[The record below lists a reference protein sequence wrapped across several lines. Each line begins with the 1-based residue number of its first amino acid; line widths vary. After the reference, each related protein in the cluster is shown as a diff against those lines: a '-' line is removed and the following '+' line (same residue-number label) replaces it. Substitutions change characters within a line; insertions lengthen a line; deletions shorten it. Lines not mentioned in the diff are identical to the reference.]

1 MSEILISD
9 KVSAVAKRDIID
21 LNQKI
26 NAFNTGETPEE
37 AFRKFRL
44 TRGVYGQ
51 RQPGVQMIR
60 IKLPYGRITADQLV
74 RIADTSD
81 KFATGNLHA
90 TTRQDIQLHFVKL
103 SDSPQL
109 WADLEDAGITLKEAC
124 GNTIRNVTASSI
136 AGIDPD
142 EPFDVTPITHS
153 IFSYFLRNPINQDMG
168 RKFKIAVSSSEKDS
182 ALAFIHDV
190 GLIAKMGVNEAG
202 ETVKGFK
209 VLIGGGL
216 GAQPFSAQTAFEF
229 LEEDKVIPF
238 IEALLRV
245 FDRYGERVRRHKARM
260 KFLLADIG
268 LEEMMARVEEQRV
281 AVKNK
286 VFTIPED
293 LFGTKEVESITFA
306 PRPSLT
312 EAEILNIASQSIEA
326 DKLDIFTKW
335 LRTNTFEQ
343 KQKGWY
349 AVQLRVLLG
358 DMHSDTARQLA
369 DLVRQYAADDIRV
382 TVNQGYILRFVKG
395 EDLVAL
401 YHELAKLGL
410 AAPGFDSTMDITTC
424 PGTDT
429 CNLAI
434 SSSYGITRVLE
445 DVMRDEF
452 PEMIYNQDI
461 KIKISGCM
469 NGCGQHNASNI
480 GFHGSSIKNGKLV
493 LPALQVLLG
502 GGFTGDGIGLI
513 GDKVIKVPTKRGPEA
528 LRTIFNDFE
537 ANAYDGEYFN
547 QYYQRQTKNYFFQ
560 LLKPIADLTT
570 LQDDDY
576 RDWDHDELFKTE
588 IGVGECAS
596 VLVDLVATT
605 ITEGQEKLNLAK
617 ENYESGI
624 WADAI
629 YHAYNVLITGAKGL
643 LMTKDVTLNTQYGIV
658 NDFETHFGQDF
669 KYETPAEFAREDKA
683 EAPFRSLAFSINHFE
698 PTQEFATYFLSKAEE
713 FLNFVR
719 NTRESQLVE
728 TGEPVLQELSFGKD
742 S

>member
-1 MSEILISD
+1 MSNLVISE
-9 KVSAVAKRDIID
+9 KVADVAKRDIID
-21 LNQKI
+21 LNNKI

-60 IKLPYGRITADQLV
+60 IKLPFGRITADQLV

-124 GNTIRNVTASSI
+124 GNTIRNVTASSV
-136 AGIDPD
+136 AGIDPE
-142 EPFDVTPITHS
+142 EPFDVTPMAHS
-153 IFSYFLRNPINQDMG
+153 IFTYFLRNPINQDMG
-168 RKFKIAVSSSEKDS
+168 RKFKIAISSSEKDS

-190 GLIAKMGVNEAG
+190 GLIAKMGTNEAG
-202 ETVKGFK
+202 ETVKGYK
-209 VLIGGGL
+209 VLLGGGL

-229 LEEDKVIPF
+229 LEEKEVIPF
-238 IEALLRV
+238 IEGVLRV

-260 KFLLADIG
+260 KFLLNDMG
-268 LEEMMARVEEQRV
+268 LEGMMAKVKEERT
-281 AVKNK
+281 ALKNK
-286 VFTIPED
+286 VFTIPSD
-293 LFGTKEVESITFA
+293 LFETPVTSADYA
-306 PRPSLT
+306 PRNSVS
-312 EAEILNIASQSIEA
+312 EEVILDIASQSIEESSIETF
-326 DKLDIFTKW
+326 KKW
-335 LRTNTFEQ
+335 LKTNVFEQ

-358 DMHSDTARQLA
+358 DMHSDTARSLA
-369 DLVRQYAADDIRV
+369 DVVRKYAADDIRV

-395 EDLVAL
+395 EDLVAI
-401 YHELAKLGL
+401 YQELNKLGL
-410 AAPGFDSTMDITTC
+410 ASPGFDSTMDITTC

-445 DVMRDEF
+445 DVMKDEF
-452 PEMIYNQDI
+452 PEMMYNQDI

-502 GGFTGDGIGLI
+502 GGFSGDGVGLI

-528 LRTIFNDFE
+528 LRAIFNDYE
-537 ANAYDGEYFN
+537 ANAFDGEYFN
-547 QYYQRQTKNYFFQ
+547 QYYTRQTKNYFFQ
-560 LLKPIADLTT
+560 LLKPIADLSTV
-570 LQDDDY
+570 QDDDY

-617 ENYESGI
+617 ENFESGI

-643 LMTKDVTLNTQYGIV
+643 LMTREVNTNTQYGII
-658 NDFETHFGQDF
+658 NDFESNFGQQF
-669 KYETPAEFAREDKA
+669 KYEIPSEFILPDSE
-683 EAPFRSLAFSINHFE
+683 ETPFRSLAFSINKFE
-698 PTQEFATYFLSKAEE
+698 PTEAFATYFIGTAGK
-713 FLNFVR
+713 FLDFVR
-719 NTRESQLVE
+719 STREAQLME

>member
-1 MSEILISD
+1 MSNLIISEN
-9 KVSAVAKRDIID
+9 VSTAAKRDIID
-21 LNQKI
+21 LNAKI
-26 NAFNTGETPEE
+26 NAFNSGETPEE
-37 AFRKFRL
+37 SFRKFRL

-103 SDSPQL
+103 ADSPQL

-124 GNTIRNVTASSI
+124 GNTIRNVTASSV

-142 EPFDVTPITHS
+142 EPFDVTPLTHS
-153 IFSYFLRNPINQDMG
+153 IFTYFLRNPINQDMG

-190 GLIAKMGVNEAG
+190 GLIAKLGVNANG

-229 LEEDKVIPF
+229 LEEQDVIPF

-245 FDRYGERVRRHKARM
+245 FDRHGERTRRHKARM
-260 KFLLADIG
+260 KFLLNDMG
-268 LEEMMARVEEQRV
+268 LEGMMEKVAEERT

-286 VFTIPED
+286 VFAIPED
-293 LFGTKEVESITFA
+293 LFGTKEAESINYA
-306 PRPSLT
+306 PRPSVT
-312 EAEILNIASQSIEA
+312 EAYILETAAQNGIADLESF
-326 DKLDIFTKW
+326 KKW
-335 LRTNTFEQ
+335 LQTNTFEQ

-358 DMHSDTARQLA
+358 DMSSDTARSLA
-369 DLVRQYAADDIRV
+369 DIVRQYAADDIRV

-395 EDLVAL
+395 EDLVAIYKAL
-401 YHELAKLGL
+401 HQLGL
-410 AAPGFDSTMDITTC
+410 ANPGFDSTMDITTC

-445 DVMRDEF
+445 DVMKDEF
-452 PEMIYNQDI
+452 PEMLYNQDI

-528 LRTIFNDFE
+528 LRTIFNDYE
-537 ANAYDGEYFN
+537 TNAFDGEYFN

-560 LLKPIADLTT
+560 LLKPIADLST

-596 VLVDLVATT
+596 VMVDLVATT

-617 ENYESGI
+617 ENYDLGI

-629 YHAYNVLITGAKGL
+629 YHAY
-643 LMTKDVTLNTQYGIV
+643 
-658 NDFETHFGQDF
+658 
-669 KYETPAEFAREDKA
+669 
-683 EAPFRSLAFSINHFE
+683 
-698 PTQEFATYFLSKAEE
+698 
-713 FLNFVR
+713 
-719 NTRESQLVE
+719 
-728 TGEPVLQELSFGKD
+728 
-742 S
+742 